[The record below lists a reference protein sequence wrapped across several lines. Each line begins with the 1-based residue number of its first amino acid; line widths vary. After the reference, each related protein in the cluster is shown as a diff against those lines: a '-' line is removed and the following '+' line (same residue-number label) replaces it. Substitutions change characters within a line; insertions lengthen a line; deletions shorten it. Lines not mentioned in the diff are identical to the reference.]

1 MGDFIV
7 TVLMEL
13 TDEQK
18 RAELHRKFFGVIFPK
33 GKYFYFIPKDT
44 SSGFHGWDKCFPF
57 TSRPH
62 TDALSPYFLPR
73 ELTYMDSVSRLPHHV
88 ASSYSG

>member
-44 SSGFHGWDKCFPF
+44 SSGFHVGISVF
-57 TSRPH
+57 H
-62 TDALSPYFLPR
+62 LPPDLIQMHCL
-73 ELTYMDSVSRLPHHV
+73 LTFYPGS
-88 ASSYSG
+88 